1 MRISVIKIGNSKGI
15 RIPQAILKQCQ
26 IDSEVDLEVEGRII
40 RLYPVDRR
48 TYDMTFENIVQ
59 MNDQDIQE
67 MLKRIDLTTLA
78 FSLIGADESIKS
90 RVFANMSTRAAQLT
104 QQEVERLNALETKE
118 LMVEMHRNKINS
130 ALNEIS

>member
-15 RIPQAILKQCQ
+15 RIPQAILKQCL

-48 TYDMTFENIVQ
+48 TYDMTFENIAM

-78 FSLIGADESIKS
+78 FSLIGADESIKD
-90 RVFANMSTRAAQLT
+90 RVFVNMSARASKLT
-104 QQEVERLNALETKE
+104 QQEVGRLNALETKE

-130 ALNEIS
+130 ALKEIG

>member
-26 IDSEVDLEVEGRII
+26 IDNEVDLEVEGRTI

>member
-78 FSLIGADESIKS
+78 FSLIGAEESIKS